1 VKSKLHLF
9 VYFCFYQ
16 DGEMGRVYEIVEV
29 FFALFCFVFQYWESN
44 PELDTYAVLLEQ
56 CPHPS
61 CFYFVFDLGSP

>member
-1 VKSKLHLF
+1 
-9 VYFCFYQ
+9 
-16 DGEMGRVYEIVEV
+16 MGRVYEIVEV